1 MRVFIKLNIILA
13 CIACISCRNKVDA
26 IFTHAQFPFSDTS
39 AKQVN
44 SFAVKD
50 GVFIALGSEE
60 DITRE
65 YAATQTIDLQ
75 NEYVY
80 PGFNDAHCHFVGY
93 AGDMYKC
100 QLYNTSSFDEVLQKL
115 TQYNDSTQA
124 TSLYGRGW
132 NQNDWNT
139 KEFPNNEKLN
149 QLFANKIVFLKRIDG
164 HAALI
169 NETLYLKAKQALQP
183 YLHSSYVEM
192 KNGKFTGMIFD
203 NAMEAVESILPKIP
217 RKSLINN
224 LLIAQNDCFKLG
236 ITSVSDAGLTYDEI
250 ALVDSLQKVGKLHIK
265 INAMMMAK
273 KENLQKFEQKPIS
286 NTPLLRVQSLKV
298 YCDGALGSRGACLK
312 KPYSDAPSKY
322 GELNITANE
331 LDEIC
336 KWAIAHHFQVCAHAI
351 GDSTV
356 SFVLSSYKKFL
367 KPSNNLRWRV
377 EHVQVCSPQDIDTFV
392 RYNIIASVQPTHAT
406 SDMPWAI
413 DRLGKDR
420 IGNAYSYGSLLRNH
434 VSLALGTDFPVEYL
448 QPSYTFYA
456 AVSRQDANGLPKDGF
471 QTKDALTRH
480 EAMIGMTQDPAF
492 AEFHEKRKGKIKVGY
507 EADFV
512 VSKTNFSTAPLLSI
526 RNSTTHFTYLNG
538 QLQATNK

>member
-1 MRVFIKLNIILA
+1 MRAFIKLNIILA
-13 CIACISCRNKVDA
+13 CIACISCRKKVDA

-44 SFAVKD
+44 SFAIKD

-60 DITRE
+60 DINRDYT
-65 YAATQTIDLQ
+65 ATQTIDLQ
-75 NEYVY
+75 NEFVY

-149 QLFANKIVFLKRIDG
+149 QLFPNKIVFLKRIDG

-169 NETLYLKAKQALQP
+169 NETLYLKAKQVLQP
-183 YLHSSYVEM
+183 YLQSSYVEK

-217 RKSLINN
+217 KKSLINN

-236 ITSVSDAGLTYDEI
+236 ITSVSDAGLSYDEI
-250 ALVDSLQKVGKLHIK
+250 ALVDSLQKAGKLHIK

-286 NTPLLRVQSLKV
+286 NTPLLRIQSLKV

-322 GELNITANE
+322 GELNITATE

-336 KWAIAHHFQVCAHAI
+336 KWAIDHQFQVCAHAI

-367 KPSNNLRWRV
+367 QPSNNLRWRV

-406 SDMPWAI
+406 SDMSWAI

-420 IGNAYSYGSLLRNH
+420 IGNAYCYGTLLKNH
-434 VSLALGTDFPVEYL
+434 VYMALGTDFPVEYL
-448 QPSYTFYA
+448 QPTYTFYA

-480 EAMIGMTQDPAF
+480 EAMIGMTKDPAF
-492 AEFHEKRKGKIKVGY
+492 AEFHEKRKGEIKVGY

-512 VSKTNFSTAPLLSI
+512 VSKTNFLTDPLLSI
-526 RNSTTHFTYLNG
+526 RNSTTHFTYVNG